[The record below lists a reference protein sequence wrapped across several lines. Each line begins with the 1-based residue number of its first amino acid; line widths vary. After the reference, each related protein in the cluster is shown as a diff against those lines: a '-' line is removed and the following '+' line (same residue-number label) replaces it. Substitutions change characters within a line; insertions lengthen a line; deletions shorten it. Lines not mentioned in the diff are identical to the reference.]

1 MADRR
6 EYEKQGHSCDA
17 IVREAEKE
25 LDEDNY
31 LLFLMYKAC
40 RDHYCVRHVFSI
52 PIANFEE
59 YELAEYSACKT
70 VQYLQ
75 TYQPDQVRDL
85 VNDVSLSFVYEVAC
99 DRSVDSTTNLI
110 D

>member
-1 MADRR
+1 MTRDRR

-25 LDEDNY
+25 LDDDNY

-40 RDHYCVRHVFSI
+40 RDHYCVRHVVAFLVGY
-52 PIANFEE
+52 FEE

-75 TYQPDQVRDL
+75 TYQPDQVREL
-85 VNDVSLSFVYEVAC
+85 VNDVSLLLLCEVAC
-99 DRSVDSTTNLI
+99 H
-110 D
+110 